1 MIAQMLYLYDGYR
14 STKIGDNLNSSCAVS
29 SGHPALQVAENSKL
43 NAEAFFNPCISSR
56 DLPPIFS

>member
-1 MIAQMLYLYDGYR
+1 MLYLYDGYR

-43 NAEAFFNPCISSR
+43 NAEAFFNPCDYLYNIK
-56 DLPPIFS
+56 PICH